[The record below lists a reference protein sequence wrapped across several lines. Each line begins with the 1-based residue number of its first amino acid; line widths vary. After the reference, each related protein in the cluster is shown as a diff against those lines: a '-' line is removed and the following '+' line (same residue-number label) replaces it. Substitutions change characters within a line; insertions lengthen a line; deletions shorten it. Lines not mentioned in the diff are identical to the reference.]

1 MQALHIS
8 PRTLQTIFSSMSD
21 EYSQENAG
29 IRQEVFSYY
38 LIRGLKGEADTNH
51 DKTVSVTE
59 LFDFVKPNVEKATDY
74 KQQSVI
80 DGDYD
85 ETLPIA
91 RVRD

>member
-1 MQALHIS
+1 
-8 PRTLQTIFSSMSD
+8 MSN

-29 IRQEVFSYY
+29 IRQGVFSYY

-51 DKTVSVTE
+51 DKTVSVIE
-59 LFDFVKPNVEKATDY
+59 LFDFVKFNVEKATDFE
-74 KQQSVI
+74 QQHVI

-85 ETLPIA
+85 ETLPVA